1 MSKIKNRIKIGNNN
15 KIKNS
20 NFGIHTESKSKKE
33 SILKQ
38 ILVGLIVAV
47 IGGVVVGIIMEYIK

>member
-1 MSKIKNRIKIGNNN
+1 MSKIKNKIKIGNNN

-20 NFGIHTESKSKKE
+20 NFGIHTESKLKKE

-38 ILVGLIVAV
+38 ILVGVVVAV
-47 IGGVVVGIIMEYIK
+47 IGGVLVWWITK